1 MAFASDIESIP
12 AELRSRWGWLVALG
26 IVLIIAGVIALAS
39 LFLATVVSVLWVGAM
54 MIVSGAFEVIH
65 GFQMKRWSR
74 FFLWVAI
81 GILYMLAGIFV
92 FANPG
97 LAALVLTLL
106 LGFALIFAGIVRIV
120 LAMQMRAGS
129 MWGWVAASG
138 VITLLLGAIIVLH
151 WPVSSWYTLG
161 IFLGVDLI
169 FAGVSWLSAGLTF
182 RSLPSG

>member
-1 MAFASDIESIP
+1 
-12 AELRSRWGWLVALG
+12 
-26 IVLIIAGVIALAS
+26 
-39 LFLATVVSVLWVGAM
+39 
-54 MIVSGAFEVIH
+54 
-65 GFQMKRWSR
+65 MKRWSR